1 MIESLRDSLTTREMN
16 AIQSLETLVPPSVS
30 ANIIPTLPS
39 KKITALLNSIQHH
52 LAAGHRTPVIH
63 FVSAYRGEG
72 ADAIALE
79 TAYTAAVV
87 FELLDESITY
97 PEQITA
103 STGLPVLATFERA
116 QGARKS

>member
-79 TAYTAAVV
+79 TAYTAAADNICSS
-87 FELLDESITY
+87 LH
-97 PEQITA
+97 A
-103 STGLPVLATFERA
+103 S
-116 QGARKS
+116 